1 MSFAPSTPVQTRAQ
15 HLPPDGRCENVATPR
30 ASVFQL
36 VIAVHARRARLA
48 ALGKVSILLV
58 ALGAIPAAMSSGAVA
73 PQCRA
78 AHTRRGSARGSRGGH
93 HRGSRGGHHRGSR
106 GGSRGGHHRGGGPLI
121 VDDQRE
127 GIRVAVQ
134 DAEGVAEFRD
144 ALPRLRGT
152 LAPHR
157 DELLKRTRLGR
168 GVRIWE
174 TVSGHGAVR
183 NAVDHPRDAVG
194 GDVEGIGVVIRA
206 HVERHRDPSPMLL
219 ASALQHVRPY
229 LGLRTR
235 LVAHDLKVKLHPRV
249 AARFVVQ
256 AAVCR
261 HVERAHDSRPRGCL
275 DGHGVQADADIGAGL
290 HPRPALR
297 PTLPQ
302 ALHDRRRALHVASVR
317 RICLGPL
324 GVRTIRP

>member
-1 MSFAPSTPVQTRAQ
+1 MRFAPSTPKQTRAQ

-30 ASVFQL
+30 VSVLQL
-36 VIAVHARRARLA
+36 VVVVRARRARLA

-58 ALGAIPAAMSSGAVA
+58 ARGAIPAAMSSGAVA
-73 PQCRA
+73 PQRRA
-78 AHTRRGSARGSRGGH
+78 ACTRRRTARGSRGGHPRGSRGGH
-93 HRGSRGGHHRGSR
+93 HR
-106 GGSRGGHHRGGGPLI
+106 GSRGGHHRGGGPLI

-127 GIRVAVQ
+127 AVRVAVQ

-144 ALPRLRGT
+144 ALARLRGA

-157 DELLKRTRLGR
+157 NELPKQARLSR
-168 GVRIWE
+168 GVRIGE
-174 TVSGHGAVR
+174 TVSGHSAVR
-183 NAVDHPRDAVG
+183 NAVDQPRNAVG

-235 LVAHDLKVKLHPRV
+235 LVAHDLKVKLHPRLR
-249 AARFVVQ
+249 ARFVVQ
-256 AAVCR
+256 AAVRR

-297 PTLPQ
+297 PALPQ

-317 RICLGPL
+317 
-324 GVRTIRP
+324 

>member
-1 MSFAPSTPVQTRAQ
+1 MRFAPSTPKQTRAQ

-30 ASVFQL
+30 DSVLQL
-36 VIAVHARRARLA
+36 IVVVRARRARLA

-58 ALGAIPAAMSSGAVA
+58 ARGAIPAAMSSGTIA
-73 PQCRA
+73 PQRRA
-78 AHTRRGSARGSRGGH
+78 AHTRRGTARGSRGGH
-93 HRGSRGGHHRGSR
+93 HR
-106 GGSRGGHHRGGGPLI
+106 GSRGGHHRGGGPLI

-127 GIRVAVQ
+127 GVRVAVQ
-134 DAEGVAEFRD
+134 DTEGVTEFRD
-144 ALPRLRGT
+144 ALSRLRGA

-157 DELLKRTRLGR
+157 DELLKRARLGR

-183 NAVDHPRDAVG
+183 NAVDQPRNAVG

-235 LVAHDLKVKLHPRV
+235 LVAHDLKVKLHPRLR
-249 AARFVVQ
+249 ARFVVQ
-256 AAVCR
+256 AAVRR

-297 PTLPQ
+297 PALPQ

-317 RICLGPL
+317 
-324 GVRTIRP
+324 